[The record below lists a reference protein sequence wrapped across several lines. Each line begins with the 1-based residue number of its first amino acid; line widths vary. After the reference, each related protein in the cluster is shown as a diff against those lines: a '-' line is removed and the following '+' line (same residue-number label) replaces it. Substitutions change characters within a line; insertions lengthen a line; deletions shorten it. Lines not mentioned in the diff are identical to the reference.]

1 MKSAF
6 VLSLF
11 FIVEYWLTSFVMT
24 HIFTDGLAL
33 GLLVAC
39 FLVMLLKLAAPV
51 GLFYILRRLREQ
63 LPGVPFP
70 GLVAWSLGV
79 RVMLFAAL
87 PEAAFIYVYNQW
99 IAPDALHLIAQ
110 NTVHALE
117 TWQQTLG
124 ADALS
129 TETID
134 LYRQAA
140 TPTAIEA
147 AVQTLSQDV
156 MIGIFLMLI
165 IAPIVRRRGT
175 ATPPEA
181 PTQPQ

>member
-1 MKSAF
+1 
-6 VLSLF
+6 
-11 FIVEYWLTSFVMT
+11 
-24 HIFTDGLAL
+24 
-33 GLLVAC
+33 
-39 FLVMLLKLAAPV
+39 
-51 GLFYILRRLREQ
+51 
-63 LPGVPFP
+63 
-70 GLVAWSLGV
+70 
-79 RVMLFAAL
+79 MLFAAL

-110 NTVHALE
+110 NTVRALE

-124 ADALS
+124 TDALS
-129 TETID
+129 SDTID

-175 ATPPEA
+175 TTPPQS
-181 PTQPQ
+181 PTQPS